1 MYTCLEKDPT
11 SAKRQHV
18 ERSIGSP
25 SDVARIPGWTEFTKK
40 VRHVYCHRP
49 RHGFPVTL
57 QVRAF
62 GEFVDALKIDAELRY
77 RKMALDLMLA
87 MAIVYPN
94 ERKRQKKLKS
104 IFVQNGFSFSQV
116 GTRAFQCD
124 YKGQ

>member
-1 MYTCLEKDPT
+1 MDSISPLQSMLSYTDEVIRRVIVQRCLPQADIVVEDVDVDAILHACTCLEKDPT

-18 ERSIGSP
+18 ERNIGSP
-25 SDVARIPGWTEFTKK
+25 SDVARISGWTEFTKK

-77 RKMALDLMLA
+77 RKWHL
-87 MAIVYPN
+87 I
-94 ERKRQKKLKS
+94 
-104 IFVQNGFSFSQV
+104 
-116 GTRAFQCD
+116 
-124 YKGQ
+124 